1 MIQLLIHLV
10 LYYQSVIPYQLLY
23 LRKTVWSVLKICS
36 SLWTSA
42 CIILKFSYMKVY
54 FSTSAQ
60 VGITWK
66 ILPIVSNFQFIM
78 YGCIISYNGLRT
90 CISICFFL
98 FLFKS
103 HCHAIIQNFQKLF
116 PLYKHLFIQRLHHF
130 KFIYNLILIP
140 FSTMNVCVI
149 SICCLEGHGGT
160 KERS

>member
-1 MIQLLIHLV
+1 LIQLLIHLV

-23 LRKTVWSVLKICS
+23 LRKTVWSVLKICL

-90 CISICFFL
+90 CISICFFYSYSNPIVMLL
-98 FLFKS
+98 FRTFRSYSLCINICSFRGYIISNLYIILF
-103 HCHAIIQNFQKLF
+103 
-116 PLYKHLFIQRLHHF
+116 
-130 KFIYNLILIP
+130 
-140 FSTMNVCVI
+140 
-149 SICCLEGHGGT
+149 
-160 KERS
+160 

>member
-1 MIQLLIHLV
+1 
-10 LYYQSVIPYQLLY
+10 
-23 LRKTVWSVLKICS
+23 
-36 SLWTSA
+36 
-42 CIILKFSYMKVY
+42 MKVY

-130 KFIYNLILIP
+130 KFIYNRILIP

-160 KERS
+160 KERSQRSSEDQNVASAQQGRDDHTYCRIL

>member
-1 MIQLLIHLV
+1 MHFHL
-10 LYYQSVIPYQLLY
+10 
-23 LRKTVWSVLKICS
+23 
-36 SLWTSA
+36 
-42 CIILKFSYMKVY
+42 
-54 FSTSAQ
+54 
-60 VGITWK
+60 
-66 ILPIVSNFQFIM
+66 
-78 YGCIISYNGLRT
+78 
-90 CISICFFL
+90 FFL

-160 KERS
+160 KERSQRSSEDQNVASAQQGRDDHTLQNSVYQLGSVYSFHQYDQMIHFLFSRQWIWKMKYEFYVRHLLRSPRIVLTF

>member
-90 CISICFFL
+90 CISICFFYSYSNPIVMLL
-98 FLFKS
+98 FRTFRSYSLCINICSFRGYIISNLYIILF
-103 HCHAIIQNFQKLF
+103 
-116 PLYKHLFIQRLHHF
+116 
-130 KFIYNLILIP
+130 
-140 FSTMNVCVI
+140 
-149 SICCLEGHGGT
+149 
-160 KERS
+160 